1 MEVFHLFPPLDKLA
15 AEATA
20 RALRLEALS
29 VSEVILEQLLRQV
42 VPEDGRS
49 SLAGLVDD
57 VSQSDEETNQLQYQ
71 NESDVSVAMVTDE
84 MRKDDK
90 RSRLQ
95 VLLKLLELSCDMVS
109 SEVPLRS
116 VLNHVCEH
124 RLGTVKTL
132 RFCLLALCPSCFELL
147 QQTTLSN
154 STSRNSK
161 SN

>member
-20 RALRLEALS
+20 CALRLEALS

-57 VSQSDEETNQLQYQ
+57 VSQSDKETNQLQDQ
-71 NESDVSVAMVTDE
+71 NESDVSVAVVTDE

-116 VLNHVCEH
+116 VLNPVCEH
-124 RLGTVKTL
+124 RSGTVKTL

-147 QQTTLSN
+147 QRTSSS
-154 STSRNSK
+154 STSKNSK